1 MKITAIF
8 LLSNLGYS
16 KNVLLYSQTAFQ
28 LNKIIIPPVLGT
40 TLAELNDAATKGVTD
55 MVEKYKGLS
64 MGNTEFSQWI
74 KKLDTVSK
82 TSPMREKFK
91 VRAQFDIYN
100 ERRQD
105 LENSITNRIT
115 TIDNLI
121 NKLLIENT
129 KKCLQFYRRQKKSLQ
144 MAYKFSNAIKLTN
157 LLRNKKQCDPENE
170 NDESTEIDEYSYY

>member
-8 LLSNLGYS
+8 LLPNLNYS
-16 KNVLLYSQTAFQ
+16 
-28 LNKIIIPPVLGT
+28 T
-40 TLAELNDAATKGVTD
+40 TLVELHAAATKGVTEI
-55 MVEKYKGLS
+55 VEKYKVSS

-74 KKLDTVSK
+74 KKLDIVSK
-82 TSPMREKFK
+82 KSPMEEQFK
-91 VRAQFDIYN
+91 VRAQFDLYN
-100 ERRQD
+100 NRRQD

-129 KKCLQFYRRQKKSLQ
+129 KKCLQFYRRQKRSLQ

-157 LLRNKKQCDPENE
+157 LLRNKKQCDPENKS
-170 NDESTEIDEYSYY
+170 NESTENDEYSYY